1 MRMVEA
7 GPEHARA
14 APHPPLRKYYRAP
27 ADRPGYVQ
35 ALFDRTAGHYDRINA
50 LMSLGAGRRYRR
62 EMLVEAGLRPGM
74 RVLDIAIGTG
84 LVAREARHLL
94 AGSGRVVGLDVSA
107 GMLAE
112 ARRLGAADDLVQAC
126 AEALP
131 FREAAFDLVSVGY
144 ALRHVA
150 DLEKTFRELGR
161 VLRPG
166 GSLLLLEL
174 TEPEDPLGRA
184 VLRLYL
190 ARIVPLVSLLATGS
204 GDALTLMRY
213 NWATIAACVP
223 PADILDAMSGAGL
236 AGVRSEVQYG
246 VLRAY
251 IAKRP

>member
-1 MRMVEA
+1 MVEA

-14 APHPPLRKYYRAP
+14 APHPPLHDYYRVP

-62 EMLVEAGLRPGM
+62 EMLEEAGLRPGM

-84 LVAREARHLL
+84 LMAREARQLL
-94 AGSGRVVGLDVSA
+94 AGRGLVVGLDPSA
-107 GMLAE
+107 GMLAQ
-112 ARRLGAADDLVQAC
+112 ARLAAAADELVQGR

-131 FREAAFDLVSVGY
+131 FPEDSFNLVSVGY

-150 DLEKTFRELGR
+150 DLELTFRELAR

-174 TEPEDPLGRA
+174 TEPKGPVGRA
-184 VLRLYL
+184 ALRLYL